1 MSNSDLRDR
10 VLELESYPEDLKAT
24 IREKMAHTMERPLK
38 SWERPLMVLVCVAL
52 GLFMV
57 GGTIGLV
64 MVFDKFRQSP
74 PYVFTYIMVG
84 IPMVV
89 LLLCYTIAMLLM
101 NLKRN
106 TVRPRMEYLL
116 VHAAFGLCIYMTV
129 AAMFTERGVDGA
141 DLAGLV
147 ALGACV
153 VCVRIEAAELRLRE
167 QALRNELALVELSE
181 QIAAGKSQGERLD

>member
-10 VLELESYPEDLKAT
+10 VLELEPYPEDLKAT
-24 IREKMAHTMERPLK
+24 IREKIGHTKERPLK
-38 SWERPLMVLVCVAL
+38 SWERSLMVLVCVAL
-52 GLFMV
+52 GLFVV
-57 GGTIGLV
+57 GGMIGLV

-74 PYVFTYIMVG
+74 PYVFAYIMVG

-89 LLLCYTIAMLLM
+89 LLLCYTIAMLLI

-106 TVRPRMEYLL
+106 TVRPRMEFLL

-147 ALGACV
+147 AVGVCV
-153 VCVRIEAAELRLRE
+153 VVARIEIAYLRLRE
-167 QALRNELALVELSE
+167 QALRNELAIVELSE
-181 QIAAGKSQGERLD
+181 RIAAGEAQGKE